1 MTDFHVEPLDASFGA
16 TVTGLKLAD
25 LDETTFSR
33 LYDTWLEY
41 ALLIFPDQH
50 LSNDQQVEFAKR
62 FGELEF
68 DLVPISN
75 VKKDGSIRVEDD
87 ADEMIQVLKGNMGWH
102 CDSTY
107 MPVQA
112 KGAVFTAQEQAAE
125 QARPQP
131 AQLGG
136 SLRLSVPRPEGR
148 RAANPALPLSLLE
161 KAKYG
166 SLCLKAGYATVR
178 GKPSLIRMVWP

>member
-25 LDETTFSR
+25 IDQPTFSR

-50 LSNDQQVEFAKR
+50 LSNDQQVAFAKR

-75 VKKDGSIRVEDD
+75 VKKDGSIRVDD
-87 ADEMIQVLKGNMGWH
+87 DSDEMIQVLKGNMGWH

-112 KGAVFTAQEQAAE
+112 KGAVFTAHVVPAARGE
-125 QARPQP
+125 TGWADLR
-131 AQLGG
+131 AGYDALDNAMKEKVADLSAYH
-136 SLRLSVPRPEGR
+136 SLRYSQKKIRVCSQKR
-148 RAANPALPLSLLE
+148 RRL
-161 KAKYG
+161 
-166 SLCLKAGYATVR
+166 
-178 GKPSLIRMVWP
+178 